1 MTNIIELKNISIKLW
16 KKQVLNNL
24 NLNIKKWEILWFL
37 GQNWSGKSTLLKI
50 LSWTI
55 KRDSWIYK
63 FDWEDF
69 TLENLNEIWALIDH
83 PITFENNT
91 AYENLKIF
99 SLLSNQKNDI
109 KRFDEI
115 LDLVW
120 LDKDFRK
127 QKASK
132 YSLWMRQKLAIWLM
146 LIWDPKFIIADEVV
160 NGLDISWLNE
170 IRKIFKNLQ
179 EKWITI
185 IVSSHILQEIEKVC
199 DRVAILSG
207 WNIKFEWT
215 LDDLRKYWTNIEES
229 YLSFITN

>member
-37 GQNWSGKSTLLKI
+37 WQNWEGKSTLLKI
-50 LSWTI
+50 LSGTI
-55 KRDSWIYK
+55 RRDSWIYK
-63 FDWEDF
+63 FNWTDF
-69 TLENLNEIWALIDH
+69 TLDNLDEIWALIDH
-83 PITFENNT
+83 PIIYENNT

-99 SLLSNQKNDI
+99 SLLVNQKNDI

-120 LDKDFRK
+120 LDKDFRN
-127 QKASK
+127 QKVSK
-132 YSLWMRQKLAIWLM
+132 YSLWMKQRISIALT
-146 LIWDPKFIIADEVV
+146 LIWNPKFIIFDEVV
-160 NGLDISWLNE
+160 NWLDITWLNE

-185 IVSSHILQEIEKVC
+185 IVSSHILWEIEKVC
-199 DRVAILSG
+199 DRVAILSS
-207 WNIKFEWT
+207 WYIKFEWT
-215 LDDLRKYWTNIEES
+215 LEELWKYWINIEES
-229 YLSFITN
+229 YLNFIKK